1 MKRFLVLMTVLIT
14 ALPVFA
20 ADKELYLY
28 NWTEYMPGEVI
39 ERFQDETGI
48 KVVYTTYDSN
58 EAMYAKL
65 KLLSGKGYD
74 LAVPS
79 TYYVNKMRSE
89 GLLHRIDKSKLSNF
103 ENLEI
108 SLTNKE
114 YDPGNEYSIP
124 YLWGST
130 GISVNT
136 DRVKN
141 TNINSWLELWK
152 PEYKGKV
159 LLTDDVREVF
169 HMGLTVLGYSGNS
182 TKESE
187 IKAAY
192 EKLRELMPNVLLF
205 NSEAPKIPY
214 ITGEVNIGMN
224 WNGESY
230 TAHEENPAIEY
241 IYPKEGVI
249 LWMDNFVI
257 PKNAENVENAHK
269 FIDFVLRPEIAKII
283 TEEIGYAIPNA
294 EAKKLL
300 DEEIRNNETIYPSA
314 ETIEK
319 GEFQMDVG
327 EAITIYEE
335 YWEKLKTGN

>member
-1 MKRFLVLMTVLIT
+1 MTVLIT